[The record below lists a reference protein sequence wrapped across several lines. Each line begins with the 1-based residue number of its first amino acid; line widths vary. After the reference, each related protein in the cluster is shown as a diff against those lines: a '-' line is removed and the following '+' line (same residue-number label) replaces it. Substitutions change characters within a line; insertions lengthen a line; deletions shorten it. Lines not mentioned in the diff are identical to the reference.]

1 MWEAPPGI
9 KAASSRHQF
18 PSDQPVKRA
27 PSTDLSWPEEWPE
40 LLPLLPFV
48 HAVWADGVLAPP
60 ELAGA
65 EASIDEMT
73 WLSAEARARLL
84 GWLDPDHPPTPSAV
98 QALEG
103 RIRGADL
110 EDDAATSSLTD
121 LGLALWRASGAEQR
135 PWSSEKAR
143 AELRR
148 LEDSLGLHGTEIA
161 RAARGAPAPL
171 PATAARAPSGF
182 DGRALAEHLDVRP
195 AEVRERARAALLDPA
210 LAIPAGLPPA
220 EHRARVLDAVRY
232 LARQRLGS
240 LAYPERFGGAAS
252 PAAAVAVFETLAMGD
267 LSVLVK
273 FGVQFGLFGGSV
285 LQLGTERH
293 HDALLERI
301 GSLELPGCYAM
312 TEVDHGS
319 NVRALET
326 TAVYDPEADE
336 LVVHTPHDGA
346 AKHYIGN
353 AALHGRM
360 AVVFARLVVAGEDHG
375 VHAVLVPIRD
385 EGGRT
390 LPGVR
395 IEDCGLKE
403 GLNGVDNGMIWF
415 DRVRVPRSSL
425 LDRFASI
432 DDEGRYGSPIP
443 SAGRRFFRMLRT
455 LVIGRVSIATA
466 AVSAAKVGLSI
477 AIRYAAGRRQ
487 FGPEGGAERVILDY
501 PLIQRALMPR
511 LATTY
516 ALHFAVRRLQADLEL
531 PERAGSAE
539 MEVEAAGLKAYAS
552 EHCVET
558 LQACRE
564 ACGGWG
570 YLAESRFAALKADTD
585 VFTTFEGA
593 NLVLYQLVAKGLL
606 SRFRDEMGDLTL
618 RKAMRVL
625 AERAETAVGQLNP
638 VVTRRTDEG
647 HLLDPD
653 FHRAALV
660 YREERLLRSAAQRL
674 RARLDDGM
682 DSFQAVTEVQD
693 HLVTLA
699 RAHVERLLVDGLQDA
714 VARAP
719 TPALSEGLA
728 AVGAL
733 YALGRIEQ
741 DRGWFLES
749 GYIEGNK
756 ARAIR
761 ARVLA
766 LCAEVRELAG
776 PLVEGFGV
784 PDGVLPEA
792 ARRPPT

>member
-1 MWEAPPGI
+1 M
-9 KAASSRHQF
+9 
-18 PSDQPVKRA
+18 KR
-27 PSTDLSWPEEWPE
+27 PDTDLSWPDERPE

-48 HAVWADGVLAPP
+48 HAIWADGVLSPR
-60 ELAGA
+60 ELAAATASIEEMSWLAA
-65 EASIDEMT
+65 EAKAT
-73 WLSAEARARLL
+73 VLAWLE
-84 GWLDPDHPPTPSAV
+84 PDHPPTPSALR
-98 QALEG
+98 ALG
-103 RIRGADL
+103 ARIRAADL
-110 EDDAATSSLTD
+110 EDDVATASLTD
-121 LGLALWRASGAEQR
+121 LGLALWRASAGKQR
-135 PWSSEKAR
+135 PWSSEKAQ
-143 AELRR
+143 AGLRG
-148 LEDSLGLHGTEIA
+148 LEHSLGIHGTEVA
-161 RAARGAPAPL
+161 RSARGTPPPTPAAPAP
-171 PATAARAPSGF
+171 APSGF
-182 DGRALAEHLDVRP
+182 DGLALAEHLDGRL

-210 LAIPAGLPPA
+210 LAIPPGLPLP
-220 EHRARVLDAVRY
+220 EYRARVLEAVRY
-232 LARQRLGS
+232 LAQNGLGS

-252 PAAAVAVFETLAMGD
+252 PAAAVAVFEMLAMGD

-273 FGVQFGLFGGSV
+273 VGVQFGLFGGSV
-285 LQLGTERH
+285 LQLGTKRH
-293 HDALLERI
+293 HEAYLGAI

-326 TAVYDPEADE
+326 TATYDAGADE
-336 LVVHTPHDGA
+336 LAVHTPHDGA

-375 VHAVLVPIRD
+375 VHALLVPIRD
-385 EGGRT
+385 ETGGT

-403 GLNGVDNGMIWF
+403 GLNGVDNGMLWF
-415 DRVRVPRSSL
+415 DHVRVPRANL

-432 DDEGRYGSPIP
+432 DDEGRYRSTIP

-455 LVIGRVSIATA
+455 LVVGRVSIATA
-466 AVSAAKVGLSI
+466 AVSASKVGLTI
-477 AIRYAAGRRQ
+477 AIRYAAERRQ
-487 FGPEGGAERVILDY
+487 FGPEGGAECVILDY

-516 ALHFAVRRLQADLEL
+516 ALHFAVRGLQTDLEV

-539 MEVEAAGLKAYAS
+539 LEVEAAGLKAYAS
-552 EHCVET
+552 EHCLET

-570 YLAESRFAALKADTD
+570 DMAESRFAALKADTD

-593 NLVLYQLVAKGLL
+593 NFVLYQLVAKGLL

-618 RKAMRVL
+618 RKAL
-625 AERAETAVGQLNP
+625 QYLGERAETALGQLNP
-638 VVTRRTDEG
+638 VVTRRTDAG

-653 FHRAALV
+653 FHRAALA
-660 YREERLLRSAAQRL
+660 YREERLLRSAAQRI
-674 RARLDDGM
+674 RARLDEGI
-682 DSFQAVTEVQD
+682 DSFQAVTQVQD

-699 RAHVERLLVDGLQDA
+699 RAHVERVLAESLQDA

-719 TPALSEGLA
+719 TPALSDGLA
-728 AVGAL
+728 AVSAL
-733 YALGRIEQ
+733 YALSRIEE

-756 ARAIR
+756 ARAVR
-761 ARVLA
+761 ERVAA
-766 LCAEVRELAG
+766 LCDEVRELSA
-776 PLVEGFGV
+776 PLVEGLGV
-784 PDGVLPEA
+784 PEGVLPEV
-792 ARRPPT
+792 ARRRAT